1 VSVTEQARS
10 GRVAKQHRAE
20 TVAGVGA
27 EDDEV
32 LLPEL
37 GAWLRYVPG

>member
-1 VSVTEQARS
+1 MSVTRQARK
-10 GRVAKQHRAE
+10 GGVAKQHRAE

-32 LLPEL
+32 SLPKL
-37 GAWLRYVPG
+37 SAWLRYVPG